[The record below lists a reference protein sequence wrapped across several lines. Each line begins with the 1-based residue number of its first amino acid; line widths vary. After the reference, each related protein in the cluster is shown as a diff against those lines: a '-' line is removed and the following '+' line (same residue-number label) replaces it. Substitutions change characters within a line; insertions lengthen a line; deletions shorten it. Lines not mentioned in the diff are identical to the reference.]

1 MKEDNTYMTT
11 NNIEKK
17 ALVAFSLDDTKG
29 VVQHKSTIR
38 KHMINHKFYA
48 DDFFVPFSTLHDVPK
63 FTWVPDARTDVR
75 VLNEI
80 RVIYEYYQ
88 TYHESIV
95 SIEATMDMIPGNFTH
110 QVQTNQ
116 DYLIKLFTFGN
127 VKFRHTYQDE
137 KSGMDMFRHST
148 RGSIGLLTYDSATGA
163 NVQMTRDPITPEKL
177 IEYNSKRLS
186 GITEGLKNDGILNES
201 FNLVLGQCHTRVK
214 SFDNIDLK
222 NPQDIFDM
230 HNGIQ
235 QELFHKIQRHPAYN
249 RSISFIFTK
258 HVEYPSYLDPEFEAF
273 AVRFKS
279 LLGATMYDLDS
290 SQDRKDIFKAMLI
303 AYKTEVDPKVLE
315 KLQYLQH
322 GAGIS
327 FNVHFLQDIA
337 TLIKHGLL

>member
-1 MKEDNTYMTT
+1 
-11 NNIEKK
+11 
-17 ALVAFSLDDTKG
+17 
-29 VVQHKSTIR
+29 
-38 KHMINHKFYA
+38 MINHKFYA
-48 DDFFVPFSTLHDVPK
+48 DDFYVPFSTLHDVPK

-186 GITEGLKNDGILNES
+186 GITEGLKTDGILNES
-201 FNLVLGQCHTRVK
+201 FNLVLGKCKTRVQ
-214 SFDNIDLK
+214 DIDSR
-222 NPQDIFDM
+222 NTQSIFDM
-230 HNGIQ
+230 HNTIQ
-235 QELFHKIQRHPAYN
+235 DELWNNVQRHPEYN

-258 HVEYPSYLDPEFEAF
+258 HVDYPSPSDPKYEAF
-273 AVRFKS
+273 EVHFKS
-279 LLGATMYDLDS
+279 LLQGRLYDLNNKGDC
-290 SQDRKDIFKAMLI
+290 KEIFYAMLK
-303 AYKTEVDPKVLE
+303 AYKTQVDPKIVE
-315 KLQYLQH
+315 KLEHLHYN
-322 GAGIS
+322 AGITL
-327 FNVHFLQDIA
+327 NTRFLQDIA
-337 TLIKHGLL
+337 NLIKQGLL